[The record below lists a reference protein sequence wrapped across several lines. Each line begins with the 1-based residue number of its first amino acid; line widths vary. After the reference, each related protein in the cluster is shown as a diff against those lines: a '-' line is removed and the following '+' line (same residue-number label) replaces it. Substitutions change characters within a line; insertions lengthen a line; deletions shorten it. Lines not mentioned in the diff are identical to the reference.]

1 MGCENGLKNRE
12 KIPFGSKIHGL
23 FGDICYP
30 FQTNNIQVI
39 MRVGLISIICCLFF
53 SAFSQAPVITGQI
66 PDRIVIAEEQSTAI
80 LLTHF
85 SVDDSGSNYSDDF
98 SLTVLSGW
106 DVAYFLFGFVSIGFY
121 EN

>member
-1 MGCENGLKNRE
+1 
-12 KIPFGSKIHGL
+12 
-23 FGDICYP
+23 
-30 FQTNNIQVI
+30 